1 MSLASQVGTAAG
13 VLAAAGAT
21 VSLWL
26 GAERYAGP
34 SRRAYRWFAVAAALW
49 GAGLIAGQVLAV
61 PAGAAAI
68 PLSFGDLPSLLAL
81 PFVAAG
87 FARLAAAGSRDAAAA
102 RPPAGSRDAPLARA
116 PAGTQDAGLAS
127 PPAGVRAPSTVA
139 TRLAD
144 GYILASA
151 LFLVAWVTV
160 FRMVFL
166 RAGAGV
172 PTFAVELIHPLADLI
187 LLGACLPLAA
197 AAGRRGAIPYLAVLV
212 ITAGDVLA
220 VAARTAGA
228 PPRVGA
234 LLVQAAGLALL
245 ASAPWTGCARS
256 AELVGRAGQVGR
268 VGTRWWDRLL
278 KGARDPGTAV
288 RPSPA
293 VPSVATVAAVAAV
306 VAAAL
311 VIIGWALA
319 GENVDRPVVAI
330 IAGTTLLALALR
342 ALGLLW
348 RQNSA
353 VWIWYESRQRFRE
366 LADRTADVVLLC
378 DLGGVIRY
386 ASRAVA
392 GYGYTPESLL
402 GTPLA
407 DLLHPE
413 DRSGGSRAV
422 RRAVADATNRV
433 GRYPCRVRAADGT
446 WRHVESTVS
455 RFREPGGPAQLL
467 VTARDVSTQVAL
479 RRQVA
484 HLTFHDGLTGLPNR
498 AYVELRVREA
508 AEPGAPAEPGP
519 GSSAH
524 PVIAG
529 VILLDLDR
537 FTAVNAAVG
546 HGAGDV
552 LLSQVGRRLRAAVPP
567 QDTVARWGG
576 DEFAV
581 LIEGTVSA
589 EEVADMAE
597 RLARSVASPPFRA
610 GEEDISLTASV
621 GVALSGTGPAG
632 GVWRKADM
640 AISRAKGR
648 GDGRVEFYAGAGE
661 PDDPPAPRTLMGDAG
676 NRAGAGPEAGQE
688 GTGAASGVP
697 GEPQAAAR

>member
-1 MSLASQVGTAAG
+1 
-13 VLAAAGAT
+13 
-21 VSLWL
+21 
-26 GAERYAGP
+26 
-34 SRRAYRWFAVAAALW
+34 
-49 GAGLIAGQVLAV
+49 
-61 PAGAAAI
+61 
-68 PLSFGDLPSLLAL
+68 
-81 PFVAAG
+81 
-87 FARLAAAGSRDAAAA
+87 
-102 RPPAGSRDAPLARA
+102 
-116 PAGTQDAGLAS
+116 
-127 PPAGVRAPSTVA
+127 
-139 TRLAD
+139 LAD

-172 PTFAVELIHPLADLI
+172 PTFAAELIHPLADLI

-197 AAGRRGAIPYLAVLV
+197 AAGRRGVIPYLAVLV

-220 VAARTAGA
+220 VSARAVGA

-256 AELVGRAGQVGR
+256 AEQAGQAGQAGRAGQAGSL
-268 VGTRWWDRLL
+268 WWDRLL
-278 KGARDPGTAV
+278 RGTRDPGTSV

-293 VPSVATVAAVAAV
+293 VPSVATVAATAAV

-330 IAGTTLLALALR
+330 VAGTTLLALALR

-366 LADRTADVVLLC
+366 LADRTTDVVLLC

-413 DRSGGSRAV
+413 DRSGGNRAV
-422 RRAVADATNRV
+422 RRAVADGANRV

-467 VTARDVSTQVAL
+467 VTARDMSTQVAL

-484 HLTFHDGLTGLPNR
+484 HLTFHDRLTGLPNR
-498 AYVELRVREA
+498 AYVEQRVRES
-508 AEPGAPAEPGP
+508 AEPGA
-519 GSSAH
+519 GSPAH

-537 FTAVNAAVG
+537 FTTINAAVG

-610 GEEDISLTASV
+610 GEEDVSLTASV
-621 GVALSGTGPAG
+621 GVALSGTGPAE
-632 GVWRKADM
+632 GVWRTADI

-648 GDGRVEFYAGAGE
+648 GDGRIELYAGADGPE
-661 PDDPPAPRTLMGDAG
+661 DGPAPRRLVGDAG
-676 NRAGAGPEAGQE
+676 D
-688 GTGAASGVP
+688 GTGAGTDAGPAGTGAESGVP